1 MRKQTI
7 VIFYALS
14 TYVLLQFGW
23 WSFLLM
29 DLTEQL
35 NADTAYQQRQAWM
48 IISEG
53 FVFFAILIW
62 GLYKIKTAINKE
74 LALGRR
80 QRNFILAVTHEL
92 KTPLASMKL
101 YLQTIKKRKLDKT
114 KEQELIDKTLS
125 ENRRLETLV
134 ENILTVSRL
143 DDNAYTFF
151 KEETA
156 IEPFVRDMVSRYEM
170 MENIEFT
177 INIEPKL
184 KLEIDQS
191 AMSIVL
197 SNLID
202 NAIKYAGESPLI
214 LINVSTDS
222 VDTLWVI
229 EDNGAGIPKEKMNLA
244 FKKFVRLESEETRN
258 NKGTGLGLYI
268 VSQFVRRQ
276 QGKINLSTSELGGLK
291 VNMAFKTNMV

>member
-214 LINVSTDS
+214 LINVLTDS